1 MIVILLDL
9 MVRLAPIPDSA
20 TAKRIFKANNVINA
34 KMDSMV
40 FPLANLVDVTKM
52 VA

>member
-1 MIVILLDL
+1 MVILMDL
-9 MVRLAPIPDSA
+9 MVQIAPIPDSA

-40 FPLANLVDVTKM
+40 FPLANLVVVIQM